1 MKTLAK
7 IKNNHYVKRIM
18 SEPVSTF
25 AVSAIAKHGLIA
37 GFGALAHA
45 INAHRTGKTKGL
57 LDFCLLTIMSSFSGV
72 IFALVA
78 LNLFENQY
86 ITLAAAGS
94 GGFLGVEG
102 LTVLSGKIREAL
114 VNSFNI
120 KK

>member
-7 IKNNHYVKRIM
+7 IKNYYVSIIM

-25 AVSAIAKHGLIA
+25 AVSAVVKHGLIA
-37 GFGALAHA
+37 SFGALAHA

-72 IFALVA
+72 IFALIA
-78 LNLFENQY
+78 LHLFDNQY

-94 GGFLGVEG
+94 GHR
-102 LTVLSGKIREAL
+102 TT
-114 VNSFNI
+114 
-120 KK
+120 